1 MRRCSAYLSVLVSG
15 GDKYSWM
22 TIFFE
27 NLDMYYGGK
36 GDKCRSG
43 TEREGQWTG
52 APWRRR
58 RLDNDETSWRRRR
71 ERVSGEEKRAS
82 GETVAAAVRSSQ
94 RSKPHH
100 LALDRFVTHRFV
112 TRRFVAHTFV
122 AHRFVA
128 QSCFKVE

>member
-1 MRRCSAYLSVLVSG
+1 MSVLVSG

-27 NLDMYYGGK
+27 NLG
-36 GDKCRSG
+36 S
-43 TEREGQWTG
+43 
-52 APWRRR
+52 
-58 RLDNDETSWRRRR
+58 
-71 ERVSGEEKRAS
+71 VEEKRAS
-82 GETVAAAVRSSQ
+82 GETMAAAVRSSQ

>member
-1 MRRCSAYLSVLVSG
+1 MRRCSAFLSVLVSG

-27 NLDMYYGGK
+27 TLDMYYGGK
-36 GDKCRSG
+36 GNKCRSG

-52 APWRRR
+52 GG
-58 RLDNDETSWRRRR
+58 
-71 ERVSGEEKRAS
+71 ERGSVEKRAS
-82 GETVAAAVRSSQ
+82 GETMAAAVRSSQ

-100 LALDRFVTHRFV
+100 LAVDRFVTHRFV